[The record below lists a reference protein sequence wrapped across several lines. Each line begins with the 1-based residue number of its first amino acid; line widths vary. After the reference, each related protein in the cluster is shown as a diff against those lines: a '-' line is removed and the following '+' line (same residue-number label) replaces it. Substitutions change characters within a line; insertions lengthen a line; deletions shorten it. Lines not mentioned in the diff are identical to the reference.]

1 MYLRSFSDASN
12 LTFPPA
18 PLIPPTLMPRRATP
32 QLVKIAKVIGTDELF
47 EYLEKYDLELDPH
60 YDGILGRHSRKPF
73 SRFITAE
80 NSHLVS
86 DEAIDLL
93 NKLLRY
99 DHQERLTAVEAQ
111 AHEYF
116 APVRAAAAAA
126 AAAGTAA

>member
-1 MYLRSFSDASN
+1 M
-12 LTFPPA
+12 
-18 PLIPPTLMPRRATP
+18 
-32 QLVKIAKVIGTDELF
+32 VKIAKVIGTDELF

-126 AAAGTAA
+126 AAAAAGTSA